1 MTVASPCGPTL
12 ARLRREFER
21 RRSGERSVSLCVS
34 SSCDPEGS
42 RAPASS
48 AEIAEVAP
56 YGPRRSPGTSSSST
70 GSYSSSSS
78 ISSRSS
84 PAYDKHQK
92 DHWRGT
98 DATYE
103 VTEDVQELNEVVK
116 HFRLLITTLLGLH
129 REIIASEAARFMY
142 VLERRVPTRRSRS
155 SEGRRTWACRL
166 ATFVRLPLV
175 YVMAMREF
183 MSVSSQ

>member
-1 MTVASPCGPTL
+1 M
-12 ARLRREFER
+12 
-21 RRSGERSVSLCVS
+21 SLCVS
-34 SSCDPEGS
+34 SSFDPEGS
-42 RAPASS
+42 RAPTSAS
-48 AEIAEVAP
+48 EIAEVAP

-98 DATYE
+98 DATYK
-103 VTEDVQELNEVVK
+103 VTEDVQELDEVMK
-116 HFRLLITTLLGLH
+116 HFGFLITALLGLH
-129 REIIASEAARFMY
+129 REIITPEATRLVY
-142 VLERRVPTRRSRS
+142 VLERRMPTRRSRS